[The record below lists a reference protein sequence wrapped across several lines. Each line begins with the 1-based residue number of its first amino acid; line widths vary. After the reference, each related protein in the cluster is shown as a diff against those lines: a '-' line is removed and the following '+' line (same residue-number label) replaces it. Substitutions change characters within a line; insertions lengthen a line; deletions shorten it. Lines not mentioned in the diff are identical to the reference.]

1 MSDTYKGLTVK
12 IGADTS
18 SLSSALRKAR
28 SEVSGISSEL
38 RKVQKALKLDPGNTR
53 LLAQQQ
59 EDYKR
64 QIGATAKELDLL
76 MQAEKKL
83 QHEMSAD
90 FIGPVNAEAQ
100 QEQWRKLQSDI
111 AMTEIKL
118 KGYKQALADS
128 VIQQGVAESA
138 LGKLGSKF
146 ETMGDR
152 LNSAGRKMETMGST
166 LTRTV
171 STGIVAAGAA
181 SVAAAV
187 NIDTSMTNVKK
198 TVDGTADQYDKLKE
212 KAIEF
217 SKTNAV
223 GADQILDIQ
232 ALGAQLGFS
241 IEELDEFGRIVS
253 GLDIATNM
261 DADTAATE
269 MAQFANITKMSHDE
283 ISNYGSA
290 IVGLGNSFATTESD
304 VSALAMR
311 IAAAGTQVGMSQADI
326 LGLATALSSM
336 GVEAEAG
343 GTAISTIMAQIDK
356 DIALAGEAMSGT
368 SDLSQKEID
377 KVNAS
382 LETWAATVG
391 MSAQEFS
398 DAWKNDPVDALSDL
412 LTNMENTTEEG
423 GNMSVMLQELGIDSI
438 RQTDIMKRLGGNSEL
453 VADAVAKSNEE
464 WGKNTALQKEV
475 DNRNESLAAKFEML
489 KNRVVAVAN
498 DVGGPLAD
506 ALLDVID
513 SAEPLIQMI
522 ADGAKQFNEMSKSEQ
537 NAVIKAVAL
546 SAAIGP
552 MLSIFGKGVQQI
564 SGFGKGLQNLAKF
577 FASVDYKTS
586 GASRGLKDFDGAAK
600 ASESST
606 KKQATAVKA
615 SSVAMGAAKS
625 AAMGV
630 AGILAGMLLTAIFNV
645 ANGIAEAKKRSDEI
659 KTTNSELS
667 SSLNGLETGASNAS
681 ESLGNYGQT
690 AASVKGQAD
699 DLKQAHADLAKS
711 LSDTMTEAGAS
722 AGMLDSYVE
731 TIDELG
737 TKSDLTK
744 DEQARLKDAVDKVN
758 EACGTTF
765 AVTDDVNGALYGQV
779 DAIHAVVDAQ
789 QDRLRYE
796 AASEGLKDL
805 YKQQEADIM
814 RISELKQQI
823 ADLDEKHAG
832 QTQKQWGEDARI
844 REEAIS
850 SLTEAQSQLNATSD
864 TVELYEKRVGELG
877 AAMGSSTEEMSAFVS
892 TSEAIVSV
900 LESTGQSTD
909 GLSESLAHYGVSVT
923 DLADLSD
930 DKLAAI
936 AQAYDGNIESIIGI
950 LQEFGIVA
958 KEEGAEAAENYADG
972 LSEGA
977 DAAVSAAAEIT
988 GKTVDEIRGE
998 CDQFGIEGDEA
1009 VKAYADAIASGKP
1022 QAEAVA
1028 IALGQSVSGGIQ
1040 SETPN
1045 VVQASLVMKDGIL
1058 QAYDPVT
1065 GELTAVTEETMTSI
1079 LGSIAGSTP
1088 MTVQS
1093 ITDLE
1098 NGMVT
1103 AYNPITGD
1111 LENISLS
1118 AVQTAEGTIRKGEP
1132 GFTDAVRTM
1141 KDNGTG
1147 TLQLIE
1153 GEWRI
1158 VGENATENLGEGI
1171 DDNVGVVEDAV
1182 GGTKGAVDDLQNA
1195 GSNSYTWGQHL
1206 IDNFAGGIWS
1216 GVRNTLSNAVGAASA
1231 MVADNIKFSE
1241 PKRGPLRRLDIS
1253 GRHMLQNFA
1262 RGIEK
1267 QMPAF
1272 QRTID
1277 DIADVSAG
1285 GFSMRSSVSLS
1296 SHRMAKDSSGGGIS
1310 VTVDQSGGMTESQV
1324 YSAVRSAM
1332 SDAIS
1337 RQDGRPIVIQLNERE
1352 MARVVRSII

>member
-64 QIGATAKELDLL
+64 QISATTKELDLL

-290 IVGLGNSFATTESD
+290 IVGLGNNFATTESD
-304 VSALAMR
+304 ISSMAMR

-356 DIALAGEAMSGT
+356 DIAT
-368 SDLSQKEID
+368 
-377 KVNAS
+377 NADS
-382 LETWAATVG
+382 VETWASTAG
-391 MSAQEFS
+391 MSAQDFA
-398 DAWKNDPVDALSDL
+398 DAWRSDPVDALSAL
-412 LTNMENTTEEG
+412 LTNMESTTEEG

-552 MLSIFGKGVQQI
+552 MLNIFGKGVQQI
-564 SGFGKGLQNLAKF
+564 SGFGKGLQKLAQF
-577 FASVDYKTS
+577 FATVDYKTS
-586 GASRGLKDFDGAAK
+586 GVSRGLKDFDGAAK

-690 AASVKGQAD
+690 VASVKGQAD

-711 LSDTMTEAGAS
+711 LSDTMTEAGS
-722 AGMLDSYVE
+722 TAGMLDSYVE

-744 DEQARLKDAVDKVN
+744 EEQARLKDAVDRVN

-779 DAIHAVVDAQ
+779 DAIKAVVSAQ
-789 QDRLRYE
+789 QDKLRYE
-796 AASEGLKDL
+796 AASEGWKETL
-805 YKQQEADIM
+805 KQQEADLM
-814 RISELKQQI
+814 RIKELEQQRS
-823 ADLDEKHAG
+823 DLAEKHAG
-832 QTQKQWGEDARI
+832 QTKAQWGEDA
-844 REEAIS
+844 EVYNELGNALSEAR
-850 SLTEAQSQLNATSD
+850 SQYGATSD
-864 TVELYEKRVGELG
+864 AVKRYEDRVGELG
-877 AAMGSSTEEMSAFVS
+877 AAMGSSTEEMGAFVS
-892 TSEAIVSV
+892 TNEAIAAA
-900 LESTGQSTD
+900 LESTGQSAD
-909 GLSESLAHYGVSVT
+909 GFSEALAQYGVSVT

-936 AQAYDGNIESIIGI
+936 AQSYDGNVESIIGI

-977 DAAVSAAAEIT
+977 DAAVSAAAEIA

-1065 GELTAVTEETMTSI
+1065 GELSAVTQETMNSI

-1103 AYNPITGD
+1103 AYNPLTGD

-1132 GFTDAVRTM
+1132 GFTDAVRAM

-1153 GEWRI
+1153 GEWRL
-1158 VGENATENLGEGI
+1158 VGENATSNLGGGMNENM
-1171 DDNVGVVEDAV
+1171 DVVE
-1182 GGTKGAVDDLQNA
+1182 GSVDDTVSTVDGIKDA
-1195 GSNSYTWGQHL
+1195 GSDSYTWGLHV
-1206 IDNFAGGIWS
+1206 IG
-1216 GVRNTLSNAVGAASA
+1216 
-1231 MVADNIKFSE
+1231 
-1241 PKRGPLRRLDIS
+1241 
-1253 GRHMLQNFA
+1253 NFA
-1262 RGIEK
+1262 RGISSGVGGVLAGALNEASAKVQAILGHSVPKEGAMRNGGKGEAEWGEHSVQNFTGGVRK
-1267 QMPAF
+1267 QMPNL
-1272 QRTID
+1272 QRTMEEVAAIT
-1277 DIADVSAG
+1277 AG
-1285 GFSMRSSVSLS
+1285 GYTAKASSVSLAS
-1296 SHRMAKDSSGGGIS
+1296 QRMAKQPSSNGIS
-1310 VTVDQSGGMTESQV
+1310 VTVDQRGGMTESQV

>member
-64 QIGATAKELDLL
+64 QISATTKELDLL

-290 IVGLGNSFATTESD
+290 IVGLGNNFATTESD
-304 VSALAMR
+304 ISSMAMR

-356 DIALAGEAMSGT
+356 DIAT
-368 SDLSQKEID
+368 
-377 KVNAS
+377 NADS
-382 LETWAATVG
+382 VETWASTAG
-391 MSAQEFS
+391 MSAQDFA
-398 DAWKNDPVDALSDL
+398 DAWRSDPVDALSAL
-412 LTNMENTTEEG
+412 LTNMESTTEEG

-552 MLSIFGKGVQQI
+552 MLNIFGKGVQQI
-564 SGFGKGLQNLAKF
+564 SGFGKGLQKLAQF
-577 FASVDYKTS
+577 FATVDYKTS

-690 AASVKGQAD
+690 VASVKGQAD

-711 LSDTMTEAGAS
+711 LSDTMTEAGS
-722 AGMLDSYVE
+722 TAGMLDSYVE

-744 DEQARLKDAVDKVN
+744 EEQARLKDAVDRVN

-779 DAIHAVVDAQ
+779 DAIKAVVSAQ
-789 QDRLRYE
+789 QDKLRYE
-796 AASEGLKDL
+796 AASEGWKETL
-805 YKQQEADIM
+805 KQQEADLM
-814 RISELKQQI
+814 RIKELEQQRS
-823 ADLDEKHAG
+823 DLAEKHAG
-832 QTQKQWGEDARI
+832 QTKAQWGEDA
-844 REEAIS
+844 EVYNELGNALSEAR
-850 SLTEAQSQLNATSD
+850 SQYGATSD
-864 TVELYEKRVGELG
+864 AVKRYEDRVGELG
-877 AAMGSSTEEMSAFVS
+877 AAMGSSTEEMGAFVS
-892 TSEAIVSV
+892 TNEAIAAA
-900 LESTGQSTD
+900 LESTGQSAD
-909 GLSESLAHYGVSVT
+909 GFSEALAQYGVSVT

-936 AQAYDGNIESIIGI
+936 AQSYDGNVESIIGI

-977 DAAVSAAAEIT
+977 DAAVSAAAEIA

-1065 GELTAVTEETMTSI
+1065 GELSAVTQETMNSI

-1103 AYNPITGD
+1103 AYNPLTGD

-1132 GFTDAVRTM
+1132 GFTDAVRAM

-1153 GEWRI
+1153 GEWRL
-1158 VGENATENLGEGI
+1158 VGENATSNLGGGMNENM
-1171 DDNVGVVEDAV
+1171 DVVE
-1182 GGTKGAVDDLQNA
+1182 GSVDDTVSTVDGIKDA
-1195 GSNSYTWGQHL
+1195 GSDSYTWGLHV
-1206 IDNFAGGIWS
+1206 IG
-1216 GVRNTLSNAVGAASA
+1216 
-1231 MVADNIKFSE
+1231 
-1241 PKRGPLRRLDIS
+1241 
-1253 GRHMLQNFA
+1253 NFA
-1262 RGIEK
+1262 RGISSGVGGVLAGALNEASAKVQAILGHSVPKEGAMRNGGKGEAEWGEHSVQNFTGGVRK
-1267 QMPAF
+1267 QMPNL
-1272 QRTID
+1272 QRTMEEVAAIT
-1277 DIADVSAG
+1277 AG
-1285 GFSMRSSVSLS
+1285 GYTAKASSVSLAS
-1296 SHRMAKDSSGGGIS
+1296 QRMAKQPSSNGIS
-1310 VTVDQSGGMTESQV
+1310 VTVDQRGGMTESQV

-1332 SDAIS
+1332 ADAIS
-1337 RQDGRPIVIQLNERE
+1337 RQEGKPIVIKLNERE
-1352 MARVVRSII
+1352 MARVVRNII

>member
-18 SLSSALRKAR
+18 KLSSELRKSR
-28 SEVSGISSEL
+28 SEVSGITADL
-38 RKVQKALKLDPGNTR
+38 RKLNKALKLDPGNTR

-59 EDYKR
+59 EDYRREIK
-64 QIGATAKELDLL
+64 ATENQLKLYK
-76 MQAEKKL
+76 QAE
-83 QHEMSAD
+83 
-90 FIGPVNAEAQ
+90 EAALSGEQ
-100 QEQWRKLQSDI
+100 PLNDEQWRKLQSDI
-111 AMTEIKL
+111 AMAEISL
-118 KGYKQALADS
+118 KGYKQALAES
-128 VIQQGVAESA
+128 IIQQGTMNSA
-138 LGKLGSKF
+138 LNGFGVGVEAFGAKIKPVGQKI
-146 ETMGDR
+146 EAVG
-152 LNSAGRKMETMGST
+152 GT
-166 LTRTV
+166 LTRTLTPAIIGV
-171 STGIVAAGAA
+171 GAA

-187 NIDTSMTNVKK
+187 NIDTSLTNVKK
-198 TVDGTADQYDKLKE
+198 TVDGTDEQYQQLKQS
-212 KAIEF
+212 AIEF
-217 SKTNAV
+217 SETNAV
-223 GADQILDIQ
+223 SASQILDIQ
-232 ALGAQLGFS
+232 SLGAQLGFA
-241 IEELDEFGRIVS
+241 IEELDEFGRVVS

-261 DADTAATE
+261 DAETAATE
-269 MAQFANITKMSHDE
+269 MAQFANITKMSHGE

-290 IVGLGNSFATTESD
+290 IVGLGNNFATTEADIS
-304 VSALAMR
+304 SMAMR

-343 GTAISTIMAQIDK
+343 GTAISTIMSQIDK
-356 DIALAGEAMSGT
+356 DIAL
-368 SDLSQKEID
+368 
-377 KVNAS
+377 NAES
-382 LETWAATVG
+382 VETWASTAG
-391 MSAQEFS
+391 MSAQEFA
-398 DAWKNDPVDALSDL
+398 DAWRNDPVQALSAL
-412 LTNMENTTEEG
+412 LSNMESATAEG

-438 RQTDIMKRLGGNSEL
+438 RQTDVMKRLGGNAEF
-453 VADAVAKSNEE
+453 VAKAVSKSNEE
-464 WGKNTALQKEV
+464 WKKNTALQNEV
-475 DNRNESLAAKFEML
+475 DNRNASLAAQFEIL
-489 KNRVVAVAN
+489 KNRVIAMA
-498 DVGGPLAD
+498 DQVGGPLAA

-513 SAEPLIQMI
+513 AAEPLIQMI
-522 ADGAKQFNEMSKSEQ
+522 ADGAKQFSEMSKSEQ
-537 NAVIKAVAL
+537 QAVLKAVAL
-546 SAAIGP
+546 SAALGP
-552 MLSIFGKGVQQI
+552 MLSIFGKSVQKVE
-564 SGFGKGLQNLAKF
+564 GFGKGLQKLAKF
-577 FASVDYKTS
+577 FATVDYKTS
-586 GASRGLKDFDGAAK
+586 GASRGLKDYGDSATK
-600 ASESST
+600 AESAT
-606 KKQATAVKA
+606 KRQTATVKA

-625 AAMGV
+625 AAIGV
-630 AGILAGMLLTAIFNV
+630 AGILAGMLLSAIFNV

-690 AASVKGQAD
+690 VASVKGQAD

-744 DEQARLKDAVDKVN
+744 EEQARLKDAVDRVN

-779 DAIHAVVDAQ
+779 DAIKAVVSAQ
-789 QDRLRYE
+789 QDKLRYE
-796 AASEGLKDL
+796 AASEGWKETL
-805 YKQQEADIM
+805 KQQEADLM
-814 RISELKQQI
+814 RIKELEQQRS
-823 ADLDEKHAG
+823 DLAEKHAG
-832 QTQKQWGEDARI
+832 QTKAQWGEDA
-844 REEAIS
+844 EVYNELGNALSEAR
-850 SLTEAQSQLNATSD
+850 SQYGATSD
-864 TVELYEKRVGELG
+864 AVKRYEDRVGELG
-877 AAMGSSTEEMSAFVS
+877 AAMGSSTEEMGAFVS
-892 TSEAIVSV
+892 TNEAIAAA
-900 LESTGQSTD
+900 LESTGQSAD
-909 GLSESLAHYGVSVT
+909 GFSEALAQYGVSVT

-936 AQAYDGNIESIIGI
+936 AQSYDGNVESIIGI

-977 DAAVSAAAEIT
+977 DAAVSAAAEIA

-1065 GELTAVTEETMTSI
+1065 GELSAVTQETMNSI

-1103 AYNPITGD
+1103 AYNPLTGD

-1132 GFTDAVRTM
+1132 GFTDAVRAM

-1153 GEWRI
+1153 GEWRL
-1158 VGENATENLGEGI
+1158 VGENATSNLGGGMNENM
-1171 DDNVGVVEDAV
+1171 DVVE
-1182 GGTKGAVDDLQNA
+1182 GSVDDTVSTVDGIKDA
-1195 GSNSYTWGQHL
+1195 GSDSYTWGLHV
-1206 IDNFAGGIWS
+1206 IG
-1216 GVRNTLSNAVGAASA
+1216 
-1231 MVADNIKFSE
+1231 
-1241 PKRGPLRRLDIS
+1241 
-1253 GRHMLQNFA
+1253 NFA
-1262 RGIEK
+1262 RGISSGVGGVLAGALNEASAK
-1267 QMPAF
+1267 VQAVLGHSVPKEGAMRNGGKGEAEWGEHSVQNFTGGVRKRMPNL
-1272 QRTID
+1272 QRTMEEVAAIT
-1277 DIADVSAG
+1277 AG
-1285 GFSMRSSVSLS
+1285 GYTAKASSVSLAS
-1296 SHRMAKDSSGGGIS
+1296 QRMAKQPSGNGIS
-1310 VTVDQSGGMTESQV
+1310 VTVDQRGGMTESQV
-1324 YSAVRSAM
+1324 YSAVRSAV

-1337 RQDGRPIVIQLNERE
+1337 RQEGRPIVIQLNERE
-1352 MARVVRSII
+1352 MARVVRSIV

>member
-18 SLSSALRKAR
+18 KLSSELRKSR
-28 SEVSGISSEL
+28 SEVSGITADL
-38 RKVQKALKLDPGNTR
+38 RKLNKALKLDPGNTR

-59 EDYKR
+59 EDYRREIK
-64 QIGATAKELDLL
+64 ATENQLKLYK
-76 MQAEKKL
+76 QAE
-83 QHEMSAD
+83 
-90 FIGPVNAEAQ
+90 EAALSGEQ
-100 QEQWRKLQSDI
+100 PLNDEQWRKLQSDI
-111 AMTEIKL
+111 AMAEISL
-118 KGYKQALADS
+118 KGYKQALAES
-128 VIQQGVAESA
+128 IIQQGTMNSA
-138 LGKLGSKF
+138 LNGFGVGVEAFGAKIKPVGQKI
-146 ETMGDR
+146 EAVG
-152 LNSAGRKMETMGST
+152 GT
-166 LTRTV
+166 LTRTLTPAIIGV
-171 STGIVAAGAA
+171 GAA

-187 NIDTSMTNVKK
+187 NIDTSLTNVKK
-198 TVDGTADQYDKLKE
+198 TVDGTDEQYQQLKQS
-212 KAIEF
+212 AIEF
-217 SKTNAV
+217 SETNAV
-223 GADQILDIQ
+223 SASQILDIQ
-232 ALGAQLGFS
+232 SLGAQLGFA
-241 IEELDEFGRIVS
+241 IEELDEFGRVVS

-261 DADTAATE
+261 DAETAATE
-269 MAQFANITKMSHDE
+269 MAQFANITKMSHGE

-290 IVGLGNSFATTESD
+290 IVGLGNNFATTEADIS
-304 VSALAMR
+304 SMAMR

-343 GTAISTIMAQIDK
+343 GTAISTIMSQIDK
-356 DIALAGEAMSGT
+356 DIAL
-368 SDLSQKEID
+368 
-377 KVNAS
+377 NAES
-382 LETWAATVG
+382 VETWASTAG
-391 MSAQEFS
+391 MSAQEFA
-398 DAWKNDPVDALSDL
+398 DAWRNDPVQALSAL
-412 LTNMENTTEEG
+412 LSNMESATAEG

-438 RQTDIMKRLGGNSEL
+438 RQTDVMKRLGGNAEF
-453 VADAVAKSNEE
+453 VAKAVSKSNEE
-464 WGKNTALQKEV
+464 WKKNTALQNEV
-475 DNRNESLAAKFEML
+475 DNRNASLAAQFEIL
-489 KNRVVAVAN
+489 KNRVIAMA
-498 DVGGPLAD
+498 DQVGGPLAA

-513 SAEPLIQMI
+513 AAEPLIQMI
-522 ADGAKQFNEMSKSEQ
+522 ADGAKQFSEMSKSEQ
-537 NAVIKAVAL
+537 QAVLKAVAL
-546 SAAIGP
+546 SAALGP
-552 MLSIFGKGVQQI
+552 MLSIFGKSVQKVE
-564 SGFGKGLQNLAKF
+564 GFGKGLQKLAKF
-577 FASVDYKTS
+577 FATVDYKTS
-586 GASRGLKDFDGAAK
+586 GASRGLKDYGDSATK
-600 ASESST
+600 AESAT
-606 KKQATAVKA
+606 KRQTATVKA

-625 AAMGV
+625 AAIGV
-630 AGILAGMLLTAIFNV
+630 AGILAGMLLSAIFNV

-690 AASVKGQAD
+690 VASVKGQAD

-744 DEQARLKDAVDKVN
+744 EEQARLKDAVDRVN

-779 DAIHAVVDAQ
+779 DAIKAVVSAQ
-789 QDRLRYE
+789 QDKLRYE
-796 AASEGLKDL
+796 AASEGWKETL
-805 YKQQEADIM
+805 KQQEADLM
-814 RISELKQQI
+814 RIKELEQQRS
-823 ADLDEKHAG
+823 DLAEKHAG
-832 QTQKQWGEDARI
+832 QTKAQWGEDA
-844 REEAIS
+844 EVYNELGNALSEAR
-850 SLTEAQSQLNATSD
+850 SQYGATSD
-864 TVELYEKRVGELG
+864 AVKRYEDRVGELG
-877 AAMGSSTEEMSAFVS
+877 AAMGSSTEEMGAFVS
-892 TSEAIVSV
+892 TNEAIAAA
-900 LESTGQSTD
+900 LESTGQSAD
-909 GLSESLAHYGVSVT
+909 GFSEALAQYGVSVT

-936 AQAYDGNIESIIGI
+936 AQSYDGNVESIIGI

-977 DAAVSAAAEIT
+977 DAAVSAAAEIA

-1065 GELTAVTEETMTSI
+1065 GELSAVTQETMNSI

-1088 MTVQS
+1088 MTAQS

-1103 AYNPITGD
+1103 AYNPLTGD

-1132 GFTDAVRTM
+1132 GFTDAVRAM

-1153 GEWRI
+1153 GEWRL
-1158 VGENATENLGEGI
+1158 VGENATSNLGGGMNENM
-1171 DDNVGVVEDAV
+1171 DVVE
-1182 GGTKGAVDDLQNA
+1182 GSVDDTVSTVDGIKDA
-1195 GSNSYTWGQHL
+1195 GSDSYTWGLHV
-1206 IDNFAGGIWS
+1206 IG
-1216 GVRNTLSNAVGAASA
+1216 
-1231 MVADNIKFSE
+1231 
-1241 PKRGPLRRLDIS
+1241 
-1253 GRHMLQNFA
+1253 NFA
-1262 RGIEK
+1262 RGISSGVGGVLAGALNEASAKVQAILGHSVPKEGAMRNGGKGEAEWGEHSVQNFTGGVRK
-1267 QMPAF
+1267 QMPNL
-1272 QRTID
+1272 QRTMEEVAAIT
-1277 DIADVSAG
+1277 AG
-1285 GFSMRSSVSLS
+1285 GYTAKASSVSLAS
-1296 SHRMAKDSSGGGIS
+1296 QRMAKQPSSNGIS
-1310 VTVDQSGGMTESQV
+1310 VTVDQRGGMTESQV

-1352 MARVVRSII
+1352 MARVVRNII

>member
-64 QIGATAKELDLL
+64 QISATTKELDLL

-290 IVGLGNSFATTESD
+290 IVGLGNNFATTESD
-304 VSALAMR
+304 ISSMAMR

-356 DIALAGEAMSGT
+356 DIAT
-368 SDLSQKEID
+368 
-377 KVNAS
+377 NADS
-382 LETWAATVG
+382 VETWASTAG
-391 MSAQEFS
+391 MSAQDFA
-398 DAWKNDPVDALSDL
+398 DAWRSDPVDALSAL
-412 LTNMENTTEEG
+412 LTNMESTTEEG

-552 MLSIFGKGVQQI
+552 MLNIFGKGVQQI
-564 SGFGKGLQNLAKF
+564 SGFGKGLQKLAQF
-577 FASVDYKTS
+577 FATVDYKTS

-690 AASVKGQAD
+690 VASVKGQAD

-711 LSDTMTEAGAS
+711 LSDTMTEAGS
-722 AGMLDSYVE
+722 TAGMLDSYVE

-744 DEQARLKDAVDKVN
+744 EEQARLKDAVDRVN

-779 DAIHAVVDAQ
+779 DAIKAVVSAQ
-789 QDRLRYE
+789 QDKLRYE
-796 AASEGLKDL
+796 AASEGWKETL
-805 YKQQEADIM
+805 KQQEADLM
-814 RISELKQQI
+814 RIKELEQQRS
-823 ADLDEKHAG
+823 DLAEKHAG
-832 QTQKQWGEDARI
+832 QTKAQWGEDA
-844 REEAIS
+844 EVYNELGNALSEAR
-850 SLTEAQSQLNATSD
+850 SQYGATSD
-864 TVELYEKRVGELG
+864 AVKRYEDRVGELG
-877 AAMGSSTEEMSAFVS
+877 AAMGSSTEEMGAFVS
-892 TSEAIVSV
+892 TNEAIAAA
-900 LESTGQSTD
+900 LESTGQSAD
-909 GLSESLAHYGVSVT
+909 GFSEALAQYGVSVT

-936 AQAYDGNIESIIGI
+936 AQSYDGNVESIIGI

-977 DAAVSAAAEIT
+977 DAAVSAAAEIA

-1065 GELTAVTEETMTSI
+1065 GELSAVTQETMNSI

-1103 AYNPITGD
+1103 AYNPLTGD

-1132 GFTDAVRTM
+1132 GFTDAVRAM

-1153 GEWRI
+1153 GEWRL
-1158 VGENATENLGEGI
+1158 VGENATSNLGGGMNENM
-1171 DDNVGVVEDAV
+1171 DVVE
-1182 GGTKGAVDDLQNA
+1182 GSVDDTVSTVDGIKDA
-1195 GSNSYTWGQHL
+1195 GSDSYTWGLHV
-1206 IDNFAGGIWS
+1206 IG
-1216 GVRNTLSNAVGAASA
+1216 
-1231 MVADNIKFSE
+1231 
-1241 PKRGPLRRLDIS
+1241 
-1253 GRHMLQNFA
+1253 NFA
-1262 RGIEK
+1262 RGISSGVGGVLAGALNEASAKVQAVLGHSVPKEGAMRNGGKGEAEWGEHSVQNFTGGVRK
-1267 QMPAF
+1267 QMPNL
-1272 QRTID
+1272 QRTMEEVAAIT
-1277 DIADVSAG
+1277 AG
-1285 GFSMRSSVSLS
+1285 GYTAKASSVSLAS
-1296 SHRMAKDSSGGGIS
+1296 QRMAKQPSSNGIS
-1310 VTVDQSGGMTESQV
+1310 VTVDQRGGMTESQV

>member
-1 MSDTYKGLTVK
+1 MADYRGLKVK
-12 IGADTS
+12 FEADDTS
-18 SLSSALRKAR
+18 LSKALGKAKSEARKTAT
-28 SEVSGISSEL
+28 EL
-38 RKVQKALKLDPGNTR
+38 RAIDKALKFDPTGT
-53 LLAQQQ
+53 
-59 EDYKR
+59 
-64 QIGATAKELDLL
+64 ELV
-76 MQAEKKL
+76 K
-83 QHEMSAD
+83 
-90 FIGPVNAEAQ
+90 AQ
-100 QEQWRKLQSDI
+100 QEGLQREIESTTQQLKLLRAAEEQIGKDGLSTQQWVQLQSDI
-111 AMTEIKL
+111 AMAEMKL

-128 VIQQGVAESA
+128 IIQQGTMNSA
-138 LGKLGSKF
+138 LDGFGKGVESFGAKIKP
-146 ETMGDR
+146 
-152 LNSAGRKMETMGST
+152 AGQRIEAVGST
-166 LTRTV
+166 LTRTL
-171 STGIVAAGAA
+171 TPAIIGAGAA

-187 NIDTSMTNVKK
+187 TIDTSLTNVKK
-198 TVDGTADQYDKLKE
+198 TVDGTDEQYQQLKQS
-212 KAIEF
+212 AIEF

-223 GADQILDIQ
+223 SASQILDIQ
-232 ALGAQLGFS
+232 SLGAQLGFA
-241 IEELDEFGRIVS
+241 IEELDEFGRVVS

-269 MAQFANITKMSHDE
+269 MAQFANITQLGHDK

-290 IVGLGNSFATTESD
+290 IVGLGNNFATTESD
-304 VSALAMR
+304 ISSMAMR

-368 SDLSQKEID
+368 SDLTQKEVD

-382 LETWAATVG
+382 LETWASTAG

-398 DAWKNDPVDALSDL
+398 EAWKKDPVDALSSL
-412 LTNMENTTEEG
+412 LSNMDSATESG
-423 GNMSVMLQELGIDSI
+423 GNMSVMLQDLGIDSI
-438 RQTDIMKRLGGNSEL
+438 RQTDVMKRLAGNSEFL
-453 VADAVAKSNEE
+453 GKAVAKSNEE
-464 WGKNTALQKEV
+464 WEKNTALQNEV
-475 DNRNESLAAKFEML
+475 DNRNDSLAAQFEML
-489 KNRVVAVAN
+489 KNRVIAMA
-498 DVGGPLAD
+498 DQVGGPLAS
-506 ALLDVID
+506 ALLDIVD
-513 SAEPLIQMI
+513 QAEPLIQMI

-552 MLSIFGKGVQQI
+552 MLNIFGKGVQQI
-564 SGFGKGLQNLAKF
+564 SGFGKGLQKLAQF
-577 FASVDYKTS
+577 FATVDYKTS

-690 AASVKGQAD
+690 VASVKGQAD

-711 LSDTMTEAGAS
+711 LSDTMTEAGS
-722 AGMLDSYVE
+722 TAGMLDSYVE

-744 DEQARLKDAVDKVN
+744 EEQARLKDAVDRVN

-779 DAIHAVVDAQ
+779 DAIKAVVSAQ
-789 QDRLRYE
+789 QDKLRYE
-796 AASEGLKDL
+796 AASEGWKETL
-805 YKQQEADIM
+805 KQQEADLM
-814 RISELKQQI
+814 RIKELEQQRS
-823 ADLDEKHAG
+823 DLAEKHAG
-832 QTQKQWGEDARI
+832 QTKAQWGEDA
-844 REEAIS
+844 EVYNELGNALSEAR
-850 SLTEAQSQLNATSD
+850 SQYGATSD
-864 TVELYEKRVGELG
+864 AVKRYEDRVGELG
-877 AAMGSSTEEMSAFVS
+877 AAMGSSTEEMGAFVS
-892 TSEAIVSV
+892 TNEAIAAA
-900 LESTGQSTD
+900 LESTGQSAD
-909 GLSESLAHYGVSVT
+909 GFSEALAQYGVSVT

-936 AQAYDGNIESIIGI
+936 AQSYDGNVESIIGI

-977 DAAVSAAAEIT
+977 DAAVSAAAEIA

-1065 GELTAVTEETMTSI
+1065 GELSAVTQETMNSI

-1103 AYNPITGD
+1103 AYNPLTGD

-1132 GFTDAVRTM
+1132 GFTDAVRAM

-1153 GEWRI
+1153 GEWRLA
-1158 VGENATENLGEGI
+1158 GENATSNLGGGMNENM
-1171 DDNVGVVEDAV
+1171 DVVE
-1182 GGTKGAVDDLQNA
+1182 GSVDDTVSTVDGIKDA
-1195 GSNSYTWGQHL
+1195 GSDSYTWGLHV
-1206 IDNFAGGIWS
+1206 IG
-1216 GVRNTLSNAVGAASA
+1216 
-1231 MVADNIKFSE
+1231 
-1241 PKRGPLRRLDIS
+1241 
-1253 GRHMLQNFA
+1253 NFA
-1262 RGIEK
+1262 RGISSGVGGVLAGALNEASAK
-1267 QMPAF
+1267 VQAVLGHSVPKEGAMRNGGKGEAEWGEHSVQNFTEGVRKRMPNL
-1272 QRTID
+1272 QRTMEEVAAIT
-1277 DIADVSAG
+1277 AG
-1285 GFSMRSSVSLS
+1285 GYTAEASSASLAS
-1296 SHRMAKDSSGGGIS
+1296 QRMAKQPSGNGIS
-1310 VTVDQSGGMTESQV
+1310 VTVDQRGGMTESQV

-1352 MARVVRSII
+1352 MARVVRNII

>member
-18 SLSSALRKAR
+18 KLSSELRKSR
-28 SEVSGISSEL
+28 SEVSGITADL
-38 RKVQKALKLDPGNTR
+38 RKLNKALKLDPGNTR

-59 EDYKR
+59 EDYRREIK
-64 QIGATAKELDLL
+64 ATENQLKLYK
-76 MQAEKKL
+76 QAE
-83 QHEMSAD
+83 
-90 FIGPVNAEAQ
+90 EAALSGEQ
-100 QEQWRKLQSDI
+100 PLNDEQWRKLQSDI
-111 AMTEIKL
+111 AMAEISL
-118 KGYKQALADS
+118 RGYKQALAES
-128 VIQQGVAESA
+128 IIQQGTMNSA
-138 LGKLGSKF
+138 LNGFGVGVEAFGAKIKPVGQKI
-146 ETMGDR
+146 EAVG
-152 LNSAGRKMETMGST
+152 GT
-166 LTRTV
+166 LTRTLTPAIIGV
-171 STGIVAAGAA
+171 GAA

-187 NIDTSMTNVKK
+187 NIDTSLTNVKK
-198 TVDGTADQYDKLKE
+198 TVDGTDEQYQQLKQS
-212 KAIEF
+212 AIEF
-217 SKTNAV
+217 SETNAV
-223 GADQILDIQ
+223 SASQILDIQ
-232 ALGAQLGFS
+232 SLGAQLGFA
-241 IEELDEFGRIVS
+241 IEELDEFGRVVS

-261 DADTAATE
+261 DAETAATE
-269 MAQFANITKMSHDE
+269 MAQFANITKMSHGE

-290 IVGLGNSFATTESD
+290 IVGLGNNFATTEADIS
-304 VSALAMR
+304 SMAMR

-343 GTAISTIMAQIDK
+343 GTAISTIMSQIDK
-356 DIALAGEAMSGT
+356 DIAL
-368 SDLSQKEID
+368 
-377 KVNAS
+377 NAES
-382 LETWAATVG
+382 VETWASTAG
-391 MSAQEFS
+391 MSAQEFA
-398 DAWKNDPVDALSDL
+398 DAWRNDPVQALSAL
-412 LTNMENTTEEG
+412 LSNMESATAEG

-438 RQTDIMKRLGGNSEL
+438 RQTDVMKRLGGNAEF
-453 VADAVAKSNEE
+453 VAKAVSKSNEE
-464 WGKNTALQKEV
+464 WKKNTALQNEV
-475 DNRNESLAAKFEML
+475 DNRNASLAAQFEIL
-489 KNRVVAVAN
+489 KNRVIAMA
-498 DVGGPLAD
+498 DQVGGPLAA

-513 SAEPLIQMI
+513 AAEPLIQMI
-522 ADGAKQFNEMSKSEQ
+522 ADGAKQFSEMSKSEQ
-537 NAVIKAVAL
+537 QAVLKAVAL
-546 SAAIGP
+546 SAALGP
-552 MLSIFGKGVQQI
+552 MLSIFGKSVQKVE
-564 SGFGKGLQNLAKF
+564 GFGKGLQKLAKF
-577 FASVDYKTS
+577 FATVDYKTS
-586 GASRGLKDFDGAAK
+586 GASRGLKDYGDSATK
-600 ASESST
+600 AESAT
-606 KKQATAVKA
+606 KRQTATVKA

-625 AAMGV
+625 AAIGV
-630 AGILAGMLLTAIFNV
+630 AGILAGMLLSAIFNV

-690 AASVKGQAD
+690 VASVKGQAD

-744 DEQARLKDAVDKVN
+744 EEQARLKDAVDRVN

-779 DAIHAVVDAQ
+779 DAIKAVVSAQ
-789 QDRLRYE
+789 QDKLRYE
-796 AASEGLKDL
+796 AASEGWKETL
-805 YKQQEADIM
+805 KQQEADLM
-814 RISELKQQI
+814 RIKELEQQRS
-823 ADLDEKHAG
+823 DLAEKHAG
-832 QTQKQWGEDARI
+832 QTKAQWGEDA
-844 REEAIS
+844 EVYNELGNALSEAR
-850 SLTEAQSQLNATSD
+850 SQYGATSD
-864 TVELYEKRVGELG
+864 AVKRYEDRVGELG
-877 AAMGSSTEEMSAFVS
+877 AAMGSSTEEMGAFVS
-892 TSEAIVSV
+892 TNEAIAAA
-900 LESTGQSTD
+900 LESTGQSAD
-909 GLSESLAHYGVSVT
+909 GFSEALAQYGVSVT

-936 AQAYDGNIESIIGI
+936 AQSYDGNVESIIGI

-977 DAAVSAAAEIT
+977 DAAVSAAAEIA

-1065 GELTAVTEETMTSI
+1065 GELSAVTQETMNSI

-1088 MTVQS
+1088 MTAQS

-1103 AYNPITGD
+1103 AYNPLTGD

-1132 GFTDAVRTM
+1132 GFTDAVRAM

-1153 GEWRI
+1153 GEWRL
-1158 VGENATENLGEGI
+1158 VGENATSNLGGGMNENM
-1171 DDNVGVVEDAV
+1171 DVVE
-1182 GGTKGAVDDLQNA
+1182 GSVDDTVSTVDGIKDA
-1195 GSNSYTWGQHL
+1195 GSDSYTWGLHV
-1206 IDNFAGGIWS
+1206 IG
-1216 GVRNTLSNAVGAASA
+1216 
-1231 MVADNIKFSE
+1231 
-1241 PKRGPLRRLDIS
+1241 
-1253 GRHMLQNFA
+1253 NFA
-1262 RGIEK
+1262 RGISSGVGGVLAGALNEASAKVQAILGHSVPKEGAMRNGGKGEAEWGEHSVQNFTGGVRK
-1267 QMPAF
+1267 QMPNL
-1272 QRTID
+1272 QRTMEEVAAIT
-1277 DIADVSAG
+1277 AG
-1285 GFSMRSSVSLS
+1285 GYTAKASSVSLAS
-1296 SHRMAKDSSGGGIS
+1296 QRMAKQPSSNGIS
-1310 VTVDQSGGMTESQV
+1310 VTVDQRGGMTESQV

-1352 MARVVRSII
+1352 MARVVRNII

>member
-64 QIGATAKELDLL
+64 QISATTKELDLL

-290 IVGLGNSFATTESD
+290 IVGLGNNFATTESD
-304 VSALAMR
+304 ISSMAMR

-356 DIALAGEAMSGT
+356 DIAT
-368 SDLSQKEID
+368 
-377 KVNAS
+377 NADS
-382 LETWAATVG
+382 VETWASTAG
-391 MSAQEFS
+391 MSAQDFA
-398 DAWKNDPVDALSDL
+398 DAWRSDPVDALSAL
-412 LTNMENTTEEG
+412 LTNMESATEEG

-552 MLSIFGKGVQQI
+552 MLNIFGKGVQQI
-564 SGFGKGLQNLAKF
+564 SGFGKGLQKLAQF
-577 FASVDYKTS
+577 FATVDYKTS

-690 AASVKGQAD
+690 VASVKGQAD

-744 DEQARLKDAVDKVN
+744 EEQARLKDAVDRVN

-779 DAIHAVVDAQ
+779 DAIKAVVSAQ
-789 QDRLRYE
+789 QDKLRYE
-796 AASEGLKDL
+796 AASEGWKETL
-805 YKQQEADIM
+805 KQQEADLM
-814 RISELKQQI
+814 RIKELEQQRS
-823 ADLDEKHAG
+823 DLAEKHAG
-832 QTQKQWGEDARI
+832 QTKAQWGEDA
-844 REEAIS
+844 EVYNELGNALSEAR
-850 SLTEAQSQLNATSD
+850 SQYGATSD
-864 TVELYEKRVGELG
+864 AVKRYEDRVGELG
-877 AAMGSSTEEMSAFVS
+877 AAMGSSTEEMGAFVS
-892 TSEAIVSV
+892 TNEAIAAA
-900 LESTGQSTD
+900 LESTGQSAD
-909 GLSESLAHYGVSVT
+909 GFSEALAQYGVSVT

-936 AQAYDGNIESIIGI
+936 AQSYDGNVESIIGI

-977 DAAVSAAAEIT
+977 DAAVSAAAEIA

-1065 GELTAVTEETMTSI
+1065 GELSAVTQETMNSI

-1103 AYNPITGD
+1103 AYNPLTGD

-1132 GFTDAVRTM
+1132 GFTDAVRAM

-1153 GEWRI
+1153 GEWRL
-1158 VGENATENLGEGI
+1158 VGENATSNLGGGMNENM
-1171 DDNVGVVEDAV
+1171 DVVE
-1182 GGTKGAVDDLQNA
+1182 GSVDDTVSTVDGIKDA
-1195 GSNSYTWGQHL
+1195 GSDSYTWGLHV
-1206 IDNFAGGIWS
+1206 IG
-1216 GVRNTLSNAVGAASA
+1216 
-1231 MVADNIKFSE
+1231 
-1241 PKRGPLRRLDIS
+1241 
-1253 GRHMLQNFA
+1253 NFA
-1262 RGIEK
+1262 RGISSGVGGVLAGALNEASAKVQAILGHSVPKEGAMRNGGKGEAEWGEHSVQNFTGGIRK
-1267 QMPAF
+1267 QMPNL
-1272 QRTID
+1272 QRTMEEVAAIT
-1277 DIADVSAG
+1277 AG
-1285 GFSMRSSVSLS
+1285 GYTAKASSVSLAS
-1296 SHRMAKDSSGGGIS
+1296 QRMAKQPSGNGIS
-1310 VTVDQSGGMTESQV
+1310 VTVDQRGGMTESQV